1 MSEENNNQSFPADNS
16 EKSPVIIIEGK
27 TSGSSHKICKSIG
40 KVLLTI
46 GSVITFARNL
56 VFNLIF
62 LLLILAIFSGI
73 YFANNAKDMVENTA
87 VNADGSA
94 KTVSPILYFDL
105 SGTIHEMP
113 QPDNEYT
120 KFTKQ
125 FADVLNTPEYNDVV
139 SIEDA
144 LNTASDDKRIKSVY
158 FNFSKTDRMPMPVA
172 SRVKKAI
179 LDYKKKNPGVMVS
192 AYSDSYN
199 ASSYLIAGACDKII
213 LDPFG
218 GFTFRGFSAS
228 SLYFKDLLNR
238 FNLSPLV
245 FRAGEF
251 KSAVEPFTSNRM
263 SEPVKEEYRKAF
275 NILWLT
281 YLKSLNSRPNTG
293 SVVGNLY
300 AVPDNYIKT
309 LVNYQGSEAEL
320 LKKLNLVDELMSQ
333 EDFNASLIK
342 LYGQGKSIFEP
353 KLTGYQDYLTL
364 ASLAKNKTS
373 KKNDKKVSSVAV
385 IYGIGDI
392 VDKTETP
399 TTFSPDNIKEV
410 LNDIRK
416 DKSVNSVL
424 LYINSGGGSVTASEK
439 IRNMLVNFKKETG
452 KTLTVSMNGL
462 AASGAYWISTAADY
476 VYASPETITGS
487 IGVFSLGIS
496 ADKLLNEYGVYE
508 DGVET
513 SELARTSIAR
523 EMPQSQK
530 IEIQLSVESIYKKF
544 ITLARNAHPELQKVD
559 YREFAE
565 GRIFTV
571 YDAKNLHLIND
582 IDTFDSLIANA
593 KKQIEKDGD
602 TLCKVKHFVPD
613 GIDSQ
618 FILKRMLSTHIQ
630 GFVSDKTLKML
641 LSWFDT
647 ASVKDNGTHAPKI
660 MATSAFTSIDL

>member
-1 MSEENNNQSFPADNS
+1 MSEENNNQSFPADNR

-27 TSGSSHKICKSIG
+27 TSGRSHKICKSIG

-46 GSVITFARNL
+46 GSIITFARNL

-62 LLLILAIFSGI
+62 LLLIFAIFSGI
-73 YFANNAKDMVENTA
+73 YFANNANDIVENTA
-87 VNADGSA
+87 VNADGSV

-125 FADVLNTPEYNDVV
+125 FSDVLNTPEYNDVV
-139 SIEDA
+139 SIEEA

-179 LDYKKKNPGVMVS
+179 LDYKKKNPGVMVN
-192 AYSDSYN
+192 AYSDAYN
-199 ASSYLIAGACDKII
+199 ASSYLIATACDKII
-213 LDPFG
+213 LDPLG

-245 FRAGEF
+245 FRAGDF

-293 SVVGNLY
+293 SAIGNLY

-320 LKKLNLVDELMSQ
+320 LNKLNLVDELMSQ

-364 ASLAKNKTS
+364 ASLSKHKSS
-373 KKNDKKVSSVAV
+373 KKSDKKLSSVAV

-392 VDKTETP
+392 VDKTESP

-410 LNDIRK
+410 LDDIRK
-416 DKSVNSVL
+416 DKSVNNVL

-544 ITLARNAHPELQKVD
+544 ITLARNAHPELKKVD

-582 IDTFDSLIANA
+582 IDTFDNLITNA
-593 KKQIEKDGD
+593 KKQIEKDKN
-602 TLCKVKHFVPD
+602 TICKVKHFVPD

-618 FILKRMLSTHIQ
+618 FILKRLLSTHIQ
-630 GFVSDKTLKML
+630 GLVSDNTLKKL

-647 ASVKDNGTHAPKI
+647 AAVKGSNTQTPKI

>member
-27 TSGSSHKICKSIG
+27 TSGKSHKLCKSIG

-125 FADVLNTPEYNDVV
+125 FSDVLNTPEYNDVV

-199 ASSYLIAGACDKII
+199 ASSYLIATACDKII
-213 LDPFG
+213 LDPLG
-218 GFTFRGFSAS
+218 SFTFRGFSAS

-251 KSAVEPFTSNRM
+251 KSAVEPFTSSRM

-281 YLKSLNSRPNTG
+281 YLKSLNSRHNTG
-293 SVVGNLY
+293 SAIGNLY
-300 AVPDNYIKT
+300 AVPDNYIKA

-320 LKKLNLVDELMSQ
+320 LHKLNLVDELISQ

-353 KLTGYQDYLTL
+353 KLTSYQDYLTL
-364 ASLAKNKTS
+364 SSLAKNKSS
-373 KKNDKKVSSVAV
+373 KKSDKKVSSVAV

-399 TTFSPDNIKEV
+399 ATFSPDNIKEV
-410 LNDIRK
+410 LNDIKK

-530 IEIQLSVESIYKKF
+530 IEYQLSVESIYKRF
-544 ITLARNAHPELQKVD
+544 ITLVRNAHPELQKVD

-593 KKQIEKDGD
+593 KKQIEKDGN

-618 FILKRMLSTHIQ
+618 FILKRMLSGHIQ
-630 GFVSDKTLKML
+630 GLVSDKTLKML
-641 LSWFDT
+641 LSLFDT
-647 ASVKDNGTHAPKI
+647 TSVKDNNTHTPKI
-660 MATSAFTSIDL
+660 MASSAFTSIDL

>member
-1 MSEENNNQSFPADNS
+1 MSDQNNNQTLPTDSG
-16 EKSPVIIIEGK
+16 EKSPVIIIERK

-46 GSVITFARNL
+46 GSIITFARNL

-87 VNADGSA
+87 VNADGTV

-113 QPDNEYT
+113 EPDNDYT

-125 FADVLNTPEYNDVV
+125 FSDVLNTPVYNDVV
-139 SIEDA
+139 SIEQA
-144 LNTASDDKRIKSVY
+144 LDLASDDKRIKSLY
-158 FNFSKTDRMPMPVA
+158 FNFSRTDKMPLPVA

-179 LDYKKKNPGVMVS
+179 INFKKKNPGVMVN
-192 AYSDSYN
+192 AYSESYS
-199 ASSYLIAGACDKII
+199 ASSYLIAGACDKIM
-213 LDPFG
+213 LDPLG
-218 GFTFRGFSAS
+218 GFSFRGFSAS

-251 KSAVEPFTSNRM
+251 KSAVEPLTSNRM
-263 SEPVKEEYRKAF
+263 SEHVKDEYKKVF
-275 NILWLT
+275 NTLWIN
-281 YLKSLNSRPNTG
+281 YLKELNSRPNTG
-293 SVVGNLY
+293 AVIGNLY
-300 AVPDNYIKT
+300 AVPDNYIKA

-320 LKKLNLVDELMSQ
+320 LKKLNLVDELVSQ

-342 LYGQGKSIFEP
+342 LYGQGKSVFEP
-353 KLTGYQDYLTL
+353 KLTTYSDYLTL
-364 ASLAKNKTS
+364 ASLDNKKHAKNS
-373 KKNDKKVSSVAV
+373 KQKISSIAV

-392 VDKTETP
+392 VDKTESP

-410 LNDIRK
+410 LDDIRK
-416 DKSVNSVL
+416 DKSVNNVL
-424 LYINSGGGSVTASEK
+424 LYLNSGGGSVTASEK

-496 ADKLLNEYGVYE
+496 ADKLLNEYGIYE

-530 IEIQLSVESIYKKF
+530 IEYQLSVESIYKRF
-544 ITLARNAHPELQKVD
+544 ITLVRNAHPELTKVD
-559 YREFAE
+559 YRDFAE

-571 YDAKNLHLIND
+571 TEAKDLHLIND
-582 IDTFDSLIANA
+582 IDTFDSLIENA
-593 KKQIEKDGD
+593 KKQIEKDKN

-618 FILKRMLSTHIQ
+618 FILKRMLSSHIQ
-630 GFVSDKTLKML
+630 GLVSDRTLKML

-647 ASVKDNGTHAPKI
+647 TSVKDNSTHSPKI
-660 MATSAFTSIDL
+660 MASSAFTSIDL

>member
-1 MSEENNNQSFPADNS
+1 MSDQNNNQTLPTDNS

-27 TSGSSHKICKSIG
+27 TSGSSHKICKTIG
-40 KVLLTI
+40 KLLLTI
-46 GSVITFARNL
+46 GSIITFARNL

-87 VNADGSA
+87 VNADGTV

-105 SGTIHEMP
+105 AGTIHEMP

-125 FADVLNTPEYNDVV
+125 FSDVLNTPVYNDVV
-139 SIEDA
+139 SIEQA
-144 LNTASDDKRIKSVY
+144 LDLAGDDKRIKSLY
-158 FNFSKTDRMPMPVA
+158 FNFSKTDKMPLPVA

-179 LDYKKKNPGVMVS
+179 INFKKKNPGVMVNAFS
-192 AYSDSYN
+192 ESYS
-199 ASSYLIAGACDKII
+199 ASSYLIAGACDKIL
-213 LDPFG
+213 LDPLG
-218 GFTFRGFSAS
+218 GFSFRGFSAS

-251 KSAVEPFTSNRM
+251 KSAVEPLTSNRM
-263 SEPVKEEYRKAF
+263 SEHVKDEYKKVF
-275 NILWLT
+275 NTLWIN
-281 YLKSLNSRPNTG
+281 YLKDLNSRPNTG
-293 SVVGNLY
+293 AVIGNLY
-300 AVPDNYIKT
+300 AVPDNYIKA

-320 LKKLNLVDELMSQ
+320 LKKLNLVDELVSQ

-342 LYGQGKSIFEP
+342 LYGQGKSVFEP
-353 KLTGYQDYLTL
+353 KLTTYSDYLTL
-364 ASLAKNKTS
+364 ASLDKSKLS
-373 KKNDKKVSSVAV
+373 KKSNQKVSSIAV

-392 VDKTETP
+392 VDKTESP

-410 LNDIRK
+410 LDDIRK

-424 LYINSGGGSVTASEK
+424 LYLNSGGGSVTASEK

-452 KTLTVSMNGL
+452 KTITVSMNGL

-496 ADKLLNEYGVYE
+496 ADKLLNEYGIYE

-530 IEIQLSVESIYKKF
+530 IEYQLSVESIYKRF
-544 ITLARNAHPELQKVD
+544 ITLVRNAHPELSKVD
-559 YREFAE
+559 YRDFAE

-571 YDAKNLHLIND
+571 TEAKALHLIND
-582 IDTFDSLIANA
+582 IDTFDNLIENA
-593 KKQIEKDGD
+593 QKQIEKDKD

-630 GFVSDKTLKML
+630 GLVSDKTLNML
-641 LSWFDT
+641 LSLFESSSIKENANQT
-647 ASVKDNGTHAPKI
+647 PKI
-660 MATSAFTSIDL
+660 MATSAFSKIDL

>member
-281 YLKSLNSRPNTG
+281 YLKSLDSRPNTG

-530 IEIQLSVESIYKKF
+530 IEYQLSVESIYKRF
-544 ITLARNAHPELQKVD
+544 ITLVRNAHPELQKVD

-582 IDTFDSLIANA
+582 IDTFDNLIANA